1 MVSTSPG
8 DINASASRGFKPH
21 KHGNLPI
28 FSNDGSPN
36 TKFPLQNS
44 LHLPEGVV
52 AKNSLQN
59 GGEEGR
65 SGAKPLSFKQVVQN
79 ERIIPQGA
87 AFISDVTQEVSANKG
102 DGGKVSIPSIL
113 VIKPNSQMNEVIELE
128 KAKLQDCAI
137 FFAVVDSSRVPSRNF
152 LNDWFHKVWGQKLG
166 FHFTYC
172 RMLQK
177 GLFIL
182 FFCDNKAQKAIV
194 DKQFWRVGSCE
205 FRAIPWTL
213 EATQD
218 EVLALSSPRWIILG
232 NLPPFLLMLIP
243 QALEPL
249 GKVLRIDQSNTLI
262 PNTDV

>member
-1 MVSTSPG
+1 
-8 DINASASRGFKPH
+8 
-21 KHGNLPI
+21 
-28 FSNDGSPN
+28 
-36 TKFPLQNS
+36 
-44 LHLPEGVV
+44 
-52 AKNSLQN
+52 
-59 GGEEGR
+59 
-65 SGAKPLSFKQVVQN
+65 
-79 ERIIPQGA
+79 
-87 AFISDVTQEVSANKG
+87 
-102 DGGKVSIPSIL
+102 
-113 VIKPNSQMNEVIELE
+113 MNEVIELE

-137 FFAVVDSSRVPSRNF
+137 FFAAVDSSRVPSRNF

-172 RMLQK
+172 HMLQK

-232 NLPPFLLMLIP
+232 NLPPFLLMLILE
-243 QALEPL
+243 ALEPL